1 MKISLQLRKL
11 ENFKNDVKFNSLF
24 EKGLKYADEIE
35 KDEAI
40 GFTDLPETDRY
51 IEQAKAVS
59 ERLPDGIDTL
69 LVLGIGGSA
78 LGAKMVRDC
87 FSAYLNKNLII
98 LDNVDPYTIHD
109 VAKKINPE
117 KTVIN
122 VISKSGS
129 TVEPISQFKFFYNLF
144 ELELGREEALKRV
157 VVTTD
162 IAKGSLRKLADQLG
176 LLSLEVPEN
185 VGGRFSV
192 LTPVGIFPLEYCGID
207 TKKLLEGALKQK
219 QEGKGLAVTGAVLDY
234 LFYNKGK
241 NIKVLF
247 IYSDRLF
254 RFGEWYLQL
263 FGESLGKRFDKSG
276 KEVNVGATGVLA
288 KGVTDQHSQVQL
300 YREGPDDK
308 FYAFFKINKKIDVLI
323 PDSFDK
329 FEGFSYLSGKRF
341 SQLMDAECEGTMQAL
356 ENAGRPVVL
365 YEIDEIDLEAMGEL
379 IYLFELQTA
388 VCGYLYN
395 INPFDQPGVEE
406 GKVIAKKL
414 LGYY

>member
-1 MKISLQLRKL
+1 MKVNLNLRKL
-11 ENFKNDVKFNSLF
+11 ENLKQDKEFNSLM
-24 EKGLKYADEIE
+24 EKGVKFAEEIE

-40 GFTDLPETDRY
+40 GFTSLVETDEFIKQSRIVSEKLPE
-51 IEQAKAVS
+51 
-59 ERLPDGIDTL
+59 GIDTL

-78 LGAKMVRDC
+78 LGTKMVRDC
-87 FSAYLNKNLII
+87 FYNSLTKKLIV
-98 LDNVDPYTIHD
+98 LDNVDPDTVYQ
-109 VAKKINPE
+109 VAKGINPE

-129 TVEPISQFKFFYNLF
+129 TVEPISLFKFFYNLF
-144 ELELGREEALKRV
+144 ERELGRENTLKRIV
-157 VVTTD
+157 ITTD
-162 IAKGSLRKLADQLG
+162 RTKGNLRKLADSLG

-192 LTPVGIFPLEYCGID
+192 LTPVGIFPLEYCGLD
-207 TKKLLEGALKQK
+207 TQRLLNGGLKQK
-219 QEGKGLAVTGAVLDY
+219 NEGKDMAITGAVLDY

-263 FGESLGKRFDKSG
+263 FAESLGKRLDKNG
-276 KEVNVGATGVLA
+276 NEINVGATGVLA

-300 YREGPDDK
+300 YKEGPDDK
-308 FYAFFKINKKIDVLI
+308 LFSFFKVNEKTDILI
-323 PDSFDK
+323 PDSFNEY
-329 FEGFSYLSGKRF
+329 EGFSYLSGKTF

-356 ENAGRPVVL
+356 ENAGRPVIL

-406 GKVIAKKL
+406 GKIIAKKL